1 MFQTIRADNCQ
12 KILIKPNG
20 LFNKEFQNI
29 KCFTQIYHLENLITM
44 KKYQM
49 KHFLYN
55 ALITPV
61 IIMQVY
67 ECKIKK

>member
-1 MFQTIRADNCQ
+1 MAI
-12 KILIKPNG
+12 
-20 LFNKEFQNI
+20 
-29 KCFTQIYHLENLITM
+29 

-49 KHFLYN
+49 KHLLCI

-67 ECKIKK
+67 KSECGRKSYNLFNKCVDNNMNI